1 MIQLIDL
8 ITFFLSTYMLI
19 KNARNIGRDSRFL
32 IGVLVYVFYII
43 PLGLDWLYEMADYSY
58 ARNRVGFIL
67 PRQDFLTNLIY
78 DILMLLTL
86 YCVFYKYK
94 NQLVRGRNSM
104 YFNDSWFKILM
115 YVGMMLPAF
124 ATIVLLNNPQMLF
137 AFQWRELGIYES
149 VGSYATIERFTYLGI
164 TCSILLLFSKSEK
177 NVLITNILKV
187 GDIVFIYIN
196 VCIQGKRAILFYAI
210 INLLLMF
217 YFRLENW
224 RQEGKNILMRVIP
237 ILLLSIVGF
246 LFMVSFTSYVKTER
260 GYEEGSTT
268 MYTTTR
274 IDMFRDDRVRMAIY
288 YSIYSTFD
296 SNVPSIVSYPCQTY
310 AADVLS
316 FIPFN
321 YIADYLGYK
330 DASYQTRFTH
340 VLIGK
345 DPDRGIEKGTAW
357 MTVTTFAEVISNLG
371 VFLAFLLIPYMCMKF
386 SSLVDKYAY
395 PYNALVLCSF
405 VLLQLFD
412 FTYISVFLEFT
423 ILLCFFSRKRYFK
436 KSVVREKRS
445 NQLIGY

>member
-1 MIQLIDL
+1 MIQIIDI
-8 ITFFLSTYMLI
+8 ITFILSTFWLL
-19 KNARNIGRDSRFL
+19 KNVINIGKGSRFL
-32 IGVLVYVFYII
+32 IGILVYVFYVL

-58 ARNRVGFIL
+58 ARDRVGFIL

-86 YCVFYKYK
+86 YCVFYKNK
-94 NQLVRGRNSM
+94 IQMIRGRSSM
-104 YFNDSWFKILM
+104 DFNGSWFKMIM
-115 YVGMMLPAF
+115 YIGMIFPAV
-124 ATIVLLNNPQMLF
+124 ATVVLLKAPQMLF

-149 VGSYATIERFTYLGI
+149 EGSYATIERFTYLGI

-177 NVLITNILKV
+177 NAIISNVLKV
-187 GDIVFIYIN
+187 VDIVFIYIN

-217 YFRLENW
+217 YFRLEKW
-224 RQEGKNILMRVIP
+224 RIEGKNILVRVIP
-237 ILLLSIVGF
+237 ILFLSVIGFVFMVGF
-246 LFMVSFTSYVKTER
+246 SSFVKSER
-260 GYEEGSTT
+260 GYEEGTST

-330 DASYQTRFTH
+330 GASYQTRFTH

-371 VFLAFLLIPYMCMKF
+371 VLLAFILIPFLCVKF

-395 PYNALVLCSF
+395 PNNALILSCF

-412 FTYISVFLEFT
+412 FTYVSVFIEFT
-423 ILLCFFSRKRYFK
+423 IILCYFSRKGYLK
-436 KSVVREKRS
+436 KLDVRD
-445 NQLIGY
+445 